1 MNFTLH
7 GYVRKLKVL
16 STEIV
21 STIIVLNKR
30 HMTHF
35 IFLFIVPL
43 VVSTS
48 GSFSHSYH
56 ITGFVTRLTRP
67 VPLVVQELL
76 TLHEDQSSS
85 LVFSGVRVARS
96 LVLCACFVDSFLSS
110 LFWPLCCQSFSNC
123 GFWLP
128 LWYLLAL
135 LVSDLRRV
143 GGFLLVLR
151 FPPPIK
157 LTATL

>member
-67 VPLVVQELL
+67 VPLVEQELL
-76 TLHEDQSSS
+76 TLPVHRRLS
-85 LVFSGVRVARS
+85 VGF
-96 LVLCACFVDSFLSS
+96 VLL
-110 LFWPLCCQSFSNC
+110 
-123 GFWLP
+123 
-128 LWYLLAL
+128 
-135 LVSDLRRV
+135 DL
-143 GGFLLVLR
+143 
-151 FPPPIK
+151 
-157 LTATL
+157 

>member
-30 HMTHF
+30 HMTNF
-35 IFLFIVPL
+35 IFLFIVYLYVPL

-67 VPLVVQELL
+67 VPLVEQELL
-76 TLHEDQSSS
+76 TLPVH
-85 LVFSGVRVARS
+85 RR
-96 LVLCACFVDSFLSS
+96 
-110 LFWPLCCQSFSNC
+110 
-123 GFWLP
+123 
-128 LWYLLAL
+128 L
-135 LVSDLRRV
+135 LVGFVLLDL
-143 GGFLLVLR
+143 
-151 FPPPIK
+151 
-157 LTATL
+157 